1 MLTISE
7 RMDKRLMHASSELVC
22 VPPGFP
28 TVFSSVIYIVPLQLF
43 AYYSSV
49 ARGLNPDKPEK
60 LTKVVK

>member
-1 MLTISE
+1 VVDSVDE
-7 RMDKRLMHASSELVC
+7 RLRKVSSDLIYVS
-22 VPPGFP
+22 GDFP
-28 TVFSSVIYIVPLQLF
+28 KVFSSLIYIIPLQLF